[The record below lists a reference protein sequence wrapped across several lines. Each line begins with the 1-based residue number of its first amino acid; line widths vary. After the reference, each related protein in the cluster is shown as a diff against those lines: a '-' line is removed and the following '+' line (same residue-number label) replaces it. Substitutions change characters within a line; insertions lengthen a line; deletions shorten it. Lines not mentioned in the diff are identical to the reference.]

1 MSTEILDLDRLRA
14 QPLARDPFPFVVVS
28 GMLKPGAIETIS
40 RDFPEIGDGGVY
52 PVDVLP
58 LGPSMRKL
66 VQEISGPEFRRVVE
80 EKFGL
85 DLAGNPPMVTLRGR
99 SRDKDGRIHRD
110 SDDKVVSLL
119 LYLNENWSHQTGN
132 LRMLRSPDDLESTVA
147 EIPSTAGSLVIFEVR
162 PNGWHG
168 HHKFVGERR
177 VLMLNYM
184 TGPES
189 HARELK
195 RHRFSAKV
203 KDFKKRLGLL
213 PRRHGA

>member
-1 MSTEILDLDRLRA
+1 MSTELLDLERLRA
-14 QPLARDPFPFVVVS
+14 QPLVRDPFPFVVVS
-28 GMLKPGAIETIS
+28 GMLKPGAIREIT
-40 RDFPEIGDGGVY
+40 RDFPEIADGGVY

-58 LGPSMRKL
+58 LGPAMKKL
-66 VQEISGPEFRRVVE
+66 VAEIGGDEFRKVVE

-85 DLAGNPPMVTLRGR
+85 DLKGRPTMITLRGR

-119 LYLNENWSHQTGN
+119 LYLNEDWPHQTGN

-147 EIPSTAGSLVIFEVR
+147 EVPSTAGTLVIFEVK

-184 TGPES
+184 TGTDS

-203 KDFKKRLGLL
+203 KGLKRRLGL
-213 PRRHGA
+213 

>member
-1 MSTEILDLDRLRA
+1 MSTELLDLDKLRA
-14 QPLARDPFPFVVVS
+14 QPIVRDPFPFVVVS
-28 GMLKPGAIETIS
+28 GMLKPGAIKDIS
-40 RDFPEIGDGGVY
+40 RDFPPIGDGGVY
-52 PVDVLP
+52 PVDILP
-58 LGPSMRKL
+58 LGPAMKKL
-66 VQEISGPEFRRVVE
+66 VEEIGGEEFRKVVE

-85 DLAGNPPMVTLRGR
+85 DLQGRPTMITLRGR
-99 SRDKDGRIHRD
+99 SREKDGRIHKD

-119 LYLNENWSHQTGN
+119 LYLNEDWPHKTGN

-147 EIPSTAGSLVIFEVR
+147 EIPSTAGTMVIFEVT

-184 TGPES
+184 TGEES
-189 HARELK
+189 HSRELK

-203 KDFKKRLGLL
+203 KGFKKRLGL
-213 PRRHGA
+213 

>member
-1 MSTEILDLDRLRA
+1 MSTQILDLEKLRA
-14 QPLARDPFPFVVVS
+14 QPLARDPFPFVVAS
-28 GMLKPGAIETIS
+28 GMLKPGAIKDLS
-40 RDFPEIGDGGVY
+40 RDFPPIGDGGVY
-52 PVDVLP
+52 PVGILP
-58 LGPSMRKL
+58 LGPSMRRL
-66 VQEISGPEFRRVVE
+66 VEEISGPEFRKVVE

-85 DLAGNPPMVTLRGR
+85 DLKDRPPMVTLRGR
-99 SRDKDGRIHRD
+99 SREKDGRIHRD

-119 LYLNENWSHQTGN
+119 LYLNEDWPHRSGN

-147 EIPSTAGSLVIFEVR
+147 EVPSTAGTMVIFEVK

-184 TGPES
+184 TGAQS

-203 KDFKKRLGLL
+203 KGLRKRLGL
-213 PRRHGA
+213 

>member
-1 MSTEILDLDRLRA
+1 
-14 QPLARDPFPFVVVS
+14 
-28 GMLKPGAIETIS
+28 MLKPGAIAAIS
-40 RDFPEIGDGGVY
+40 RDFPAIGDGGVY
-52 PVDVLP
+52 PVDILP
-58 LGPSMRKL
+58 LGPSMQKL
-66 VQEISGPEFRRVVE
+66 VEEVGGDEFRQVVE

-85 DLAGNPPMVTLRGR
+85 DLKGRPTMITLRGR
-99 SRDKDGRIHRD
+99 SREKDGRIHRD

-119 LYLNENWSHQTGN
+119 LYLNEDWPHKTGN

-147 EIPSTAGSLVIFEVR
+147 EVPSTAGTMVIFEVK

-184 TGPES
+184 TGAES

-203 KDFKKRLGLL
+203 KGFKKRLGL
-213 PRRHGA
+213 

>member
-1 MSTEILDLDRLRA
+1 MSTQILDLDKLRA

-28 GMLKPGAIETIS
+28 GMLKPGTIQKLS

-52 PVDVLP
+52 PVDILP
-58 LGPSMRKL
+58 LGPSMQKL
-66 VQEISGPEFRRVVE
+66 VEEISGEEFRKVVE

-85 DLAGNPPMVTLRGR
+85 DLSGRPPMVTLRGR

-119 LYLNENWSHQTGN
+119 LYLNADWPHKVGN

-147 EIPSTAGSLVIFEVR
+147 EIPSSAGSLVIFEVK

-184 TGPES
+184 TGADS

-203 KDFKKRLGLL
+203 KAIRKRLGL
-213 PRRHGA
+213 

>member
-1 MSTEILDLDRLRA
+1 MSTGLLDLKKLRA
-14 QPLARDPFPFVVVS
+14 QPVVRDPFPFVVVS
-28 GMLKPGAIETIS
+28 GMLQPGAIEKLS

-58 LGPSMRKL
+58 LGASMQKL
-66 VQEISGPEFRRVVE
+66 VEEIGGEEFRKVVE

-85 DLAGNPPMVTLRGR
+85 DLGGRPPMITLRGR
-99 SRDKDGRIHRD
+99 SREKDGRIHRD

-119 LYLNENWSHQTGN
+119 LYLNEDWPHKSGN

-147 EIPSTAGSLVIFEVR
+147 EVPSTAGTMVIFEVK

-177 VLMLNYM
+177 ALMLNYM
-184 TGPES
+184 TGRES
-189 HARELK
+189 HAREVK
-195 RHRFSAKV
+195 RHRFSAKA
-203 KDFKKRLGLL
+203 KGFKKRLGL
-213 PRRHGA
+213 

>member
-1 MSTEILDLDRLRA
+1 MSTEILDLEKLRA

-28 GMLKPGAIETIS
+28 GMLKPGVIKMLS
-40 RDFPEIGDGGVY
+40 HDFPPIGDGGVY
-52 PVDVLP
+52 PVDILP
-58 LGPSMRKL
+58 LGPSMRRL
-66 VQEISGPEFRRVVE
+66 VAELSGPEFRQAVE

-85 DLAGNPPMVTLRGR
+85 ELADNPPMVTLRGH
-99 SRDKDGRIHRD
+99 SREKDGRIHRD

-119 LYLNENWSHQTGN
+119 LYLNENWPHKTGN

-147 EIPSTAGSLVIFEVR
+147 EIPSSAGTLVIFEVK

-168 HHKFVGERR
+168 HHRFVGERR

-184 TGPES
+184 TGADS
-189 HARELK
+189 LARELK

-203 KDFKKRLGLL
+203 KGFKKRLGL
-213 PRRHGA
+213 

>member
-1 MSTEILDLDRLRA
+1 MSTELLDLGRLRA
-14 QPLARDPFPFVVVS
+14 QPIVRDPYPFVVVS
-28 GMLKPGAIETIS
+28 GMLKAGAIKDLS
-40 RDFPEIGDGGVY
+40 RDFPEIADGGVY
-52 PVDVLP
+52 PVDILP
-58 LGPSMRKL
+58 LGPSMQKL
-66 VQEISGPEFRRVVE
+66 VAEIGGEEFRKAVE

-85 DLAGNPPMVTLRGR
+85 DLAGRPPMITLRGR

-119 LYLNENWSHQTGN
+119 LYLNEDWPHKTGN

-147 EIPSTAGSLVIFEVR
+147 EVPSTAGTMVIFEVK

-184 TGPES
+184 TGAES

-203 KDFKKRLGLL
+203 KGFKKRLGL
-213 PRRHGA
+213 

>member
-1 MSTEILDLDRLRA
+1 MSTPILDLEKLRA

-28 GMLKPGAIETIS
+28 GMLRPGVIKDLS
-40 RDFPEIGDGGVY
+40 RDFPPIGDGGVY

-58 LGPSMRKL
+58 LGPSMRRL
-66 VQEISGPEFRRVVE
+66 VEELSGPEFRRAVQ
-80 EKFGL
+80 EKLGL
-85 DLAGNPPMVTLRGR
+85 DLKGRPPMVTLRGR

-119 LYLNENWSHQTGN
+119 LYLNEGWQHQTGN

-147 EIPSTAGSLVIFEVR
+147 EIPSTAGTLVIFEVK

-184 TGPES
+184 TGDES
-189 HARELK
+189 LARELR
-195 RHRFSAKV
+195 RHRFSARLK
-203 KDFKKRLGLL
+203 KFKQWLG
-213 PRRHGA
+213 A

>member
-1 MSTEILDLDRLRA
+1 MSTELLDLEKLRA

-28 GMLKPGAIETIS
+28 GMLKPGVIKALS
-40 RDFPEIGDGGVY
+40 RDFPPIGDGGVY
-52 PVDVLP
+52 PVDVLA

-66 VQEISGPEFRRVVE
+66 VAEISGPEFRGIVE

-85 DLAGNPPMVTLRGR
+85 DLEGRPPMVTLRGR

-119 LYLNENWSHQTGN
+119 LYLNEEWPHKVGN
-132 LRMLRSPDDLESTVA
+132 LRMLRSPEDLESTVA
-147 EIPSTAGSLVIFEVR
+147 EIPSTAGTLVIFEVK

-184 TGPES
+184 TGGAS
-189 HARELK
+189 LARELK

-203 KDFKKRLGLL
+203 KGLKKLVGL
-213 PRRHGA
+213 

>member
-1 MSTEILDLDRLRA
+1 MSTELLDLEKLRA
-14 QPLARDPFPFVVVS
+14 QPLVRDPFPFVVVS
-28 GMLKPGAIETIS
+28 GMLQPGAIGKLS

-58 LGPSMRKL
+58 LGPSMRRL
-66 VQEISGPEFRRVVE
+66 VEELSGPEFRKVVE

-85 DLAGNPPMVTLRGR
+85 ELAGNPPMVTLRGR
-99 SRDKDGRIHRD
+99 SRGKDGRIHRD
-110 SDDKVVSLL
+110 SDDKKVSLL
-119 LYLNENWSHQTGN
+119 LYLNEDWPHRAGN
-132 LRMLRSPDDLESTVA
+132 LRMLRAPDDLESTVA
-147 EIPSTAGSLVIFEVR
+147 EVPSTAGTMVIFEVT

-184 TGPES
+184 TGRES

-203 KDFKKRLGLL
+203 KGFKKRLGL
-213 PRRHGA
+213 

>member
-1 MSTEILDLDRLRA
+1 MSTEILDLERLRA

-28 GMLKPGAIETIS
+28 GMLKPGAIKSLS
-40 RDFPEIGDGGVY
+40 RDFPAIGDGGVY

-58 LGPSMRKL
+58 LGPGMHKL
-66 VQEISGPEFRRVVE
+66 VDEISGPEFRKVVE

-85 DLAGNPPMVTLRGR
+85 DLKERPPMVTLRGR

-119 LYLNENWSHQTGN
+119 LYLNEDWPHRTGN
-132 LRMLRSPDDLESTVA
+132 LRMLRAADDLESTVV
-147 EIPSTAGSLVIFEVR
+147 EVPSLAGSLVVFEVK

-184 TGPES
+184 TGPDS

-203 KDFKKRLGLL
+203 KGLKKWLGL
-213 PRRHGA
+213 

>member
-1 MSTEILDLDRLRA
+1 MSTEILDLQKLRA
-14 QPLARDPFPFVVVS
+14 QPLAKDPFPFVVVS
-28 GMLKPGAIETIS
+28 GMLKPGAIQSLT
-40 RDFPEIGDGGVY
+40 RDFPPIGDGGVY

-66 VQEISGPEFRRVVE
+66 VAEISGPEFREVVE

-85 DLAGNPPMVTLRGR
+85 DLKERPPMVTLRGR
-99 SRDKDGRIHRD
+99 SRDKDGRVHRD

-119 LYLNENWSHQTGN
+119 LYLNEDWPHRTGN
-132 LRMLRSPDDLESTVA
+132 LRLLRSPDDLESTVA
-147 EIPSTAGSLVIFEVR
+147 EIPSSAGSLVVFEVK

-184 TGPES
+184 TS
-189 HARELK
+189 AAALQRELK
-195 RHRFSAKV
+195 RHRFSARV
-203 KDFKKRLGLL
+203 KGLKRLVGL
-213 PRRHGA
+213 

>member
-1 MSTEILDLDRLRA
+1 MSTEFLDLDRLRA
-14 QPLARDPFPFVVVS
+14 QPIVRDPFPFVVAS
-28 GMLKPGAIETIS
+28 GMLKPGVIKMLS
-40 RDFPEIGDGGVY
+40 HDFPPIGDGGVY

-58 LGPSMRKL
+58 LGPSMKKL
-66 VQEISGPEFRRVVE
+66 VEEISGPEFRKVVE

-85 DLAGNPPMVTLRGR
+85 ELGDNPPMVTLRGR
-99 SRDKDGRIHRD
+99 SREKDGRIHHD
-110 SDDKVVSLL
+110 SDDKKVSLL
-119 LYLNENWSHQTGN
+119 LYLNEDWPHQAGN

-147 EIPSTAGSLVIFEVR
+147 EIPSTAGSMVIFEVK

-184 TGPES
+184 TGRES

-203 KDFKKRLGLL
+203 KGFKKRLGL
-213 PRRHGA
+213 

>member
-1 MSTEILDLDRLRA
+1 MSTEILDLEKLRA

-28 GMLKPGAIETIS
+28 GMLKPGAIEAIS

-52 PVDVLP
+52 PVDVLA
-58 LGPSMRKL
+58 LGPSMRRL
-66 VQEISGPEFRRVVE
+66 VAELSGPEFRKSVE

-85 DLAGNPPMVTLRGR
+85 DLKDRPPMVTLRGR
-99 SRDKDGRIHRD
+99 SREKDGRIHRD

-119 LYLNENWSHQTGN
+119 LYLNENWPHKTGN

-147 EIPSTAGSLVIFEVR
+147 EVPSTAGTLVIFEVK

-168 HHKFVGERR
+168 HHRFVGERR

-184 TGPES
+184 TGADS
-189 HARELK
+189 LARELK

-203 KDFKKRLGLL
+203 KGLKKRLGL
-213 PRRHGA
+213 

>member
-1 MSTEILDLDRLRA
+1 MSIEILDLDKLRA
-14 QPLARDPFPFVVVS
+14 QPVARDPFPFVVVS
-28 GMLKPGAIETIS
+28 GMLKPGTIEKLS
-40 RDFPEIGDGGVY
+40 RDFPAIGDGGVY

-58 LGPSMRKL
+58 LGPSMQRL
-66 VQEISGPEFRRVVE
+66 VEEIGGPEFRKVVE

-85 DLAGNPPMVTLRGR
+85 DLADKPPMITLRGR

-119 LYLNENWSHQTGN
+119 LYLNEDWPHKTGN

-147 EIPSTAGSLVIFEVR
+147 EVPSTAGTLVIFEVK

-184 TGPES
+184 TGAES

-195 RHRFSAKV
+195 RHRFSAKM
-203 KDFKKRLGLL
+203 KGFKKRLGL
-213 PRRHGA
+213 

>member
-1 MSTEILDLDRLRA
+1 MSTELLDLEKLRA
-14 QPLARDPFPFVVVS
+14 QPLVRDPFPFVVVS
-28 GMLKPGAIETIS
+28 GMLQPGAIGKLS

-58 LGPSMRKL
+58 LGPSMRRL
-66 VQEISGPEFRRVVE
+66 VEELSGPEFRKGVE

-85 DLAGNPPMVTLRGR
+85 ELADNPPMVTLRGR

-119 LYLNENWSHQTGN
+119 LYLNESWPHKTGN

-147 EIPSTAGSLVIFEVR
+147 EVPSTAGTMVIFEVT

-184 TGPES
+184 TGRES

-203 KDFKKRLGLL
+203 KGFKKRLGL
-213 PRRHGA
+213 

>member
-1 MSTEILDLDRLRA
+1 MSTEILDLQKLRA

-28 GMLKPGAIETIS
+28 GMLKPGAIQSLS
-40 RDFPEIGDGGVY
+40 RDFPEISDGGVY
-52 PVDVLP
+52 PVDILP
-58 LGPSMRKL
+58 LGPSMRRL
-66 VQEISGPEFRRVVE
+66 VEELSGPEFRRVVE

-85 DLAGNPPMVTLRGR
+85 ELAGNPPMVTLRGR

-110 SDDKVVSLL
+110 SDDKKVSLL
-119 LYLNENWSHQTGN
+119 LYLNENWPHRTGN

-147 EIPSTAGSLVIFEVR
+147 EVPSTAGTMVIFEVK

-184 TGPES
+184 TGAES
-189 HARELK
+189 HARELR

-203 KDFKKRLGLL
+203 KGLKKLVGL
-213 PRRHGA
+213 

>member
-1 MSTEILDLDRLRA
+1 MSTEILDLERLRA
-14 QPLARDPFPFVVVS
+14 QPLVRDPFPFVVAS
-28 GMLKPGAIETIS
+28 GMLKRGVIKQLS
-40 RDFPEIGDGGVY
+40 RDFPAIGDGGVY
-52 PVDVLP
+52 PVDVLA

-66 VQEISGPEFRRVVE
+66 VEEISGPEFRKVVE
-80 EKFGL
+80 DKFAL
-85 DLAGNPPMVTLRGR
+85 DLGGYPPMVTLRGR
-99 SRDKDGRIHRD
+99 SREKDGRIHRD

-119 LYLNENWSHQTGN
+119 LYLNEEWPHQAGN

-147 EIPSTAGSLVIFEVR
+147 EIPSTAGTMVVFKVT

-184 TGPES
+184 TGAQS

-195 RHRFSAKV
+195 RHRFSARV
-203 KDFKKRLGLL
+203 KKFKQWLG
-213 PRRHGA
+213 A

>member
-1 MSTEILDLDRLRA
+1 MSTELLDLEKLRA
-14 QPLARDPFPFVVVS
+14 QPLVRDPFPFVVVS
-28 GMLKPGAIETIS
+28 GMLKPGAIRKLS
-40 RDFPEIGDGGVY
+40 HDFPQIGDGGVY
-52 PVDVLP
+52 PVDILP

-66 VQEISGPEFRRVVE
+66 VEEIGGDEFRHAVE

-85 DLAGNPPMVTLRGR
+85 DLAGRPPMITLRGR

-119 LYLNENWSHQTGN
+119 LYLNEDWPHKTGN

-147 EIPSTAGSLVIFEVR
+147 EVPSTAGTMVVFEVK

-184 TGPES
+184 TGAES

-203 KDFKKRLGLL
+203 KGFKQRLGL
-213 PRRHGA
+213 

>member
-1 MSTEILDLDRLRA
+1 MTLNVRSNA
-14 QPLARDPFPFVVVS
+14 P
-28 GMLKPGAIETIS
+28 
-40 RDFPEIGDGGVY
+40 IGDGGVY
-52 PVDVLP
+52 PVDILL
-58 LGPSMRKL
+58 LGPAMKKL
-66 VQEISGPEFRRVVE
+66 VEEIGGEEFRKVGE

-85 DLAGNPPMVTLRGR
+85 DLQGRPTMITLRGR
-99 SRDKDGRIHRD
+99 SREKDGRIHKD

-119 LYLNENWSHQTGN
+119 LYLNQDWLHKSGN

-147 EIPSTAGSLVIFEVR
+147 EIPSSAGSLVIFEVK

-184 TGPES
+184 TGAQA

-203 KDFKKRLGLL
+203 KGLKKLIGL
-213 PRRHGA
+213 